1 MGPGRDSQTWPLTC
15 HPLCHLPQLE
25 GAFPDT
31 MTKCAELL
39 NRTIEVDFVDIN
51 VGCPIDLVY
60 KKVTATWPWHPR
72 AGRVGRVGAWDLAL
86 PLREVLGTFRGLCAS
101 VSPPAQ

>member
-1 MGPGRDSQTWPLTC
+1 MGRGRQPDALLSTDGFGMGPGRDSQDWALTC
-15 HPLCHLPQLE
+15 HSLRHLPQLE

-39 NRTIEVDFVDIN
+39 NRTVEVDFVDIN

-60 KKVTATWPWHPR
+60 KKVTATWPWQPSR
-72 AGRVGRVGAWDLAL
+72 QSEKGGGLGPGLA
-86 PLREVLGTFRGLCAS
+86 
-101 VSPPAQ
+101 PA

>member
-1 MGPGRDSQTWPLTC
+1 MGRGRQPDALPSTDGFGMGPGRDSQDWALTC
-15 HPLCHLPQLE
+15 HSLRHLPQLE

-39 NRTIEVDFVDIN
+39 NRTVEVDFVDIN

-60 KKVTATWPWHPR
+60 KKVTATWPWHPSR
-72 AGRVGRVGAWDLAL
+72 QSEKGGGLGPGLA
-86 PLREVLGTFRGLCAS
+86 
-101 VSPPAQ
+101 PA